1 MFRSDEDYYINV
13 DNDEIEGA
21 ENAITLF
28 VNCKIHNE
36 SGELMGV
43 VGVGVQIGYLHE
55 ILEEYHEE
63 FDVNACF
70 TDEEGLIALSAEH
83 NGYEKLNFFQENE
96 FDAKEQKK
104 VQSWKKDTGA
114 LEFWKTGDGNN
125 KKDYIIVRYVPDIS
139 WHLIVESDTE
149 VLMKQLHWQFI
160 VTVLILLT
168 LVAIILLITTRVIG
182 GFNQRIV
189 QLTRS
194 YEQERKTIFEKATE
208 QLFENIYELDITN
221 NRPANKETEEYFISM
236 GAPAGTSYDESLKII
251 AEKQIKSEFRKD
263 YVNMFS
269 TENILQVFQK
279 GVSSLRY
286 DFMISSDGEN
296 YYWMRITARLIVS
309 DSDGSLHMLTYR
321 QNIDEEKKREQKMRE
336 MASRDEMTGFLNKIS
351 AEKKMEEKLDQNRD
365 KEYTFFIFD
374 IDRFKQANDLFG
386 HAFGDSVI
394 RKFASILRDNFEE
407 DALIGRIGGD
417 EFAVLMEMPDK
428 ERAVEKA
435 HILKNALNLDYREG
449 FSCWHISVSIGVAFV
464 PQDGNRF
471 DTLYHRADA
480 ALYGT
485 KRRGR
490 RDFTLYEEI

>member
-1 MFRSDEDYYINV
+1 M
-13 DNDEIEGA
+13 
-21 ENAITLF
+21 
-28 VNCKIHNE
+28 
-36 SGELMGV
+36 
-43 VGVGVQIGYLHE
+43 
-55 ILEEYHEE
+55 
-63 FDVNACF
+63 
-70 TDEEGLIALSAEH
+70 
-83 NGYEKLNFFQENE
+83 
-96 FDAKEQKK
+96 
-104 VQSWKKDTGA
+104 
-114 LEFWKTGDGNN
+114 
-125 KKDYIIVRYVPDIS
+125 
-139 WHLIVESDTE
+139 IVESDME

-236 GAPAGTSYDESLKII
+236 GAPAGTPYDESLKII

-269 TENILQVFQK
+269 MENILQVFQK

-296 YYWMRITARLIVS
+296 YYWMRITARLLVS

-365 KEYTFFIFD
+365 KEYAFFIFD

-386 HAFGDSVI
+386 HAFGDSG
-394 RKFASILRDNFEE
+394 SGSLLRYF
-407 DALIGRIGGD
+407 
-417 EFAVLMEMPDK
+417 VT
-428 ERAVEKA
+428 
-435 HILKNALNLDYREG
+435 ILKKML
-449 FSCWHISVSIGVAFV
+449 
-464 PQDGNRF
+464 
-471 DTLYHRADA
+471 
-480 ALYGT
+480 
-485 KRRGR
+485 
-490 RDFTLYEEI
+490 